1 MKLLLTE
8 EIMEQIKTKGLIL
21 KVINLNDNDRIF
33 TVLTKDNGKITVMA
47 KGIRSQKNKYFG
59 AMQLFCFS
67 DFIFEKKTGMYYPVG
82 AELVENFFD
91 IRNSV
96 EKVAL
101 ATYIADIVNAI
112 PDEFPLEDDYFRF
125 ILNTLYMISK
135 ADEDN
140 ASFKYQLLKLKSIFE
155 FKTTAENG
163 YAHSSGKC
171 SVCGCTKDIKYFDLS
186 TGCSVCEKC
195 SEKTYN
201 NELVSITPD
210 VYNALCMLEKSD
222 LRSVFSIPM
231 SDLTAHRLSDISSQY
246 MKYQLEI
253 FPPSGSYFQNI
264 LQIDI

>member
-1 MKLLLTE
+1 
-8 EIMEQIKTKGLIL
+8 MEQIKTKGLIL

-59 AMQLFCFS
+59 AMQLFCYS
-67 DFIFEKKTGMYYPVG
+67 DFVFEKRTGMYYPVG
-82 AELVENFFD
+82 AELIENFFD

-125 ILNTLYMISK
+125 ILNTLFMISK
-135 ADEDN
+135 ADQNDK
-140 ASFKYQLLKLKSIFE
+140 SFKYQLLKLKSIFE
-155 FKTTAENG
+155 FKTVAENG
-163 YAHSSGKC
+163 YAHSAFKC
-171 SVCGCTKDIKYFDLS
+171 NVCGCTKDIKYFDLS

-201 NELVSITPD
+201 NELVSVTQD
-210 VYNALCMLEKSD
+210 VYNALCHIEKSD
-222 LRSVFSIPM
+222 LRSVFSIPVT
-231 SDLTAHRLSDISSQY
+231 DNTAYLLSDISSKY
-246 MKYQLEI
+246 MKFQLEI
-253 FPPSGSYFQNI
+253 LPTSGEYFNNL
-264 LQIDI
+264 LQIDR

>member
-1 MKLLLTE
+1 
-8 EIMEQIKTKGLIL
+8 MEQIKTKGLIL

-67 DFIFEKKTGMYYPVG
+67 DFVFEKRTGMYYPVG
-82 AELVENFFD
+82 AELIENFFD

-101 ATYIADIVNAI
+101 ATYISDIVNAI

-135 ADEDN
+135 ADGEDK
-140 ASFKYQLLKLKSIFE
+140 SFKYQLLKLKSIFE
-155 FKTTAENG
+155 FKTVSENG
-163 YAHSSGKC
+163 YAHSAKKC
-171 SVCGCTKDIKYFDLS
+171 SVCGCSKDIKYFDLS
-186 TGCSVCEKC
+186 TGCAVCDKC

-201 NELVSITPD
+201 NELVCVTPQVLD
-210 VYNALCMLEKSD
+210 ALCILEKSD
-222 LRSVFSIPM
+222 LRSVFSM
-231 SDLTAHRLSDISSQY
+231 TVSDNTSFSLSDIASQY

-253 FPPSGSYFQNI
+253 YPPSGEYFKNI
-264 LQIDI
+264 LQIDR